1 MMGPAL
7 KETPWTFADFP
18 VGETMAEVE
27 IALTPE
33 KAALW
38 ASISGAETPAAGDP
52 APRALMVAAMMET
65 YIRALQPRPPG
76 NVHAGQTLSFH
87 GPAPAIG
94 ATLTARFAC
103 RAKAEKKG
111 RFWITL
117 GVEMFEGT
125 RPALSGEILSI
136 WAA

>member
-7 KETPWTFADFP
+7 KDTPWTFADFP
-18 VGETMAEVE
+18 VGEAMAEV
-27 IALTPE
+27 AVDLSPE

-38 ASISGAETPAAGDP
+38 SGISGQPAPAAGAP
-52 APRALMVAAMMET
+52 APRALMVAAMMEA

-87 GPAPAIG
+87 GPAPAVG
-94 ATLTARFAC
+94 AALTARFVC
-103 RAKAEKKG
+103 LAKEEKKG
-111 RFWITL
+111 RRWITL
-117 GVEMFEGT
+117 GVEMFEGE
-125 RPALSGEILSI
+125 RRALSGEILSI